1 MNFPEVI
8 GRKRDGGAT
17 SPEELAAMIAGL
29 LDGSIPEYQVSAWLM
44 AVVFRGMER
53 AETAAFTRLM
63 MESGDVLDFSDLPD
77 TMVDKHSTGGVGDK
91 ITIPLAPA
99 AAAAGA
105 RVPMI
110 SGRGLGHTGGTLD
123 KLESIP
129 GLRTDLDA
137 ARFREVLASEGFSI
151 ISAGARLAPADG
163 RLYALRDVTGTV
175 PSIPLITASILSKK
189 YAAGVDALVLDV
201 KCGSGAFMREREDA
215 VKLARTLVDVS
226 TEMGKSARALV
237 TTMDAPLGAAVGN
250 ALEVRE
256 SIDVLSGGGPA
267 DVRELTVS
275 LGAEMLVLA
284 GISGDADDGA
294 ARIREQLD
302 GGAARE
308 CFARWIAAQGG
319 DAGVVERPDAL
330 PSAPV
335 VHVLEAPRD
344 GYLTAIDSYAVG
356 LAANALGAGRNRV
369 GDAVDPAVGFVFRA
383 KPPAHVAAGD
393 PLVEIHARSV
403 DAARGAEQRLL
414 ACMEIGEEAPR
425 VASLVLERI
434 GKTNGAD

>member
-1 MNFPEVI
+1 MFFPEVI
-8 GRKRDGGAT
+8 ERKRDGGAT
-17 SPEELAAMIAGL
+17 SPGELAEMIDGL

-44 AVVFRGMER
+44 AVVWRGMER
-53 AETAAFTRLM
+53 AEMAAFTRLM
-63 MESGDVLDFSDLPD
+63 MESGDVLDFADVAG

-105 RVPMI
+105 RVPMV

-137 ARFREVLASEGFSI
+137 KRFREVLDAEGFSI
-151 ISAGARLAPADG
+151 ISAGPRLAPADG
-163 RLYALRDVTGTV
+163 RLYALRAVTGTV
-175 PSIPLITASILSKK
+175 PSLPLITASILSKK

-201 KCGSGAFMREREDA
+201 KCGSGAFMRERDDA
-215 VKLARTLVDVS
+215 ARLARTLVGVS
-226 TEMGKSARALV
+226 AEMGKPARALV

-267 DVRELTVS
+267 DVRELTIA

-284 GISGDADDGA
+284 GIAADADDGA
-294 ARIREQLD
+294 ARIAEQLD

-308 CFARWIAAQGG
+308 RFARWIAAQGG
-319 DAGVVERPDAL
+319 DAGVVENPAAL
-330 PSAPV
+330 PAAPV
-335 VHVLEAPRD
+335 VRVLEAPRD
-344 GYLTAIDSYAVG
+344 GFVTRIDSRSVG
-356 LAANALGAGRNRV
+356 LAANALGAGRSRV
-369 GDAVDPAVGFVFRA
+369 GEAVDPAVGFVFHA
-383 KPPAHVAAGD
+383 KPPQRVAAGE
-393 PLVEIHARSV
+393 PLAEIHARSG
-403 DAARGAEQRLL
+403 DAADGAADRLL
-414 ACMEIGEEAPR
+414 ACVEIGEEAP
-425 VASLVLERI
+425 AMPPLVLQKI
-434 GKTNGAD
+434 DGAD